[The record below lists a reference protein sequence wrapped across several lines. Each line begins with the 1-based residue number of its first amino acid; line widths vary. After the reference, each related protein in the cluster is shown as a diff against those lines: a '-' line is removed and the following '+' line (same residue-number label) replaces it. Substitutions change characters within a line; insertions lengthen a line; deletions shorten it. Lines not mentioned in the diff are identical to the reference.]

1 MEMVQIFGLIAF
13 SICAICGSVLLCK
26 WMDSK
31 RRTDVEMHRIDKE
44 HNERI
49 ATDNSWA
56 MWQNERSM
64 RIQAETREGIAREQ
78 LRKERLKTARLEKL
92 LKAAEGKTL

>member
-1 MEMVQIFGLIAF
+1 
-13 SICAICGSVLLCK
+13 
-26 WMDSK
+26 MDSK

-49 ATDNSWA
+49 CSDRSWE

-78 LRKERLKTARLEKL
+78 LRKERLKTSRLEKL
-92 LKAAEGKTL
+92 LKAAEDRAS